1 MARYARIQSVVSD
14 LTKNIKSEIKQG
26 VVWKM
31 SKNIEFK
38 KRNFEPIGKLEKFV
52 FQRMI
57 GFKTQQPGSG

>member
-52 FQRMI
+52 F
-57 GFKTQQPGSG
+57 